1 MAPGPERP
9 GVRESRTARWERL
22 KHTFSCPIPKQGHCA
37 ASPERSLPGPQGW
50 LEVLGWAGVDTTA
63 GRWLP
68 GTVQGPHTNFT
79 WNQCQ
84 ARGVALGKG
93 IHSYLEWHDHP
104 CVI

>member
-1 MAPGPERP
+1 MCPTSSALMGCATQNPEFKTRRLGGDFLAPGPERP

-68 GTVQGPHTNFT
+68 GIVQGPHTNFT
-79 WNQCQ
+79 
-84 ARGVALGKG
+84 
-93 IHSYLEWHDHP
+93 
-104 CVI
+104 